1 MEEISVQDALDVF
14 ALDAGF
20 VLDDLKLAY
29 RTTALRVHPD
39 KGGSEELFQT
49 VNECFRIL
57 TMEHKNRTGGSLHD
71 QLKRDFEADVGNY
84 AGHGSS
90 ILSKDKF
97 DVARFNQVFETTQ
110 VEDPVKDGGY
120 GSWLESDQDLKR
132 SAKPKINPKA
142 GTEAFNRA
150 FEQSVP
156 FEAQQRA
163 IVVRPVDLTCGSS
176 LWLSELG
183 VDAVEDYT
191 TSLAFDCRLAHTTQ
205 RLADPSISEFSS
217 NHRAMTPAQIE
228 SQRASDLSRGLS
240 MDEAELLKREDEKQ
254 ARLDSLRRER
264 EMQKHGRFANAH
276 AAANR
281 ALLGSG
287 IPN

>member
-20 VLDDLKLAY
+20 GLDDLKLAY

-39 KGGSEELFQT
+39 KGGSQELFQT

-57 TMEHKNRTGGSLHD
+57 TMEHRDRKGGSLHD

-84 AGHGSS
+84 GNDGSS
-90 ILSKDKF
+90 ILDKDKF

-110 VEDPVKDGGY
+110 VDDPAKDGGY

-132 SAKPKINPKA
+132 PAKHKINPKA
-142 GTEAFNRA
+142 GADAFNRA

-176 LWLSELG
+176 LWLTELG
-183 VDAVEDYT
+183 VDTVEDYT
-191 TSLAFDCRLAHTTQ
+191 TSLGFDCRLAHTTQ

-240 MDEAELLKREDEKQ
+240 MDEAQLLKREEEKQ
-254 ARLDSLRRER
+254 AMLDNLRRER
-264 EMQKHGRFANAH
+264 EMQKHGRFARAH
-276 AAANR
+276 AAANM